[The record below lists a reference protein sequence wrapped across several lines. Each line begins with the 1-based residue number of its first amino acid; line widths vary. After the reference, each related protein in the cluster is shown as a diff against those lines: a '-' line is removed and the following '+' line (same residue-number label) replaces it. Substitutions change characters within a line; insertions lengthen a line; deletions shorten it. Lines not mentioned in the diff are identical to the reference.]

1 MHASAPAGFLPA
13 ILVRWWRALNPPH
26 GSGVHDAW
34 PLATGRR
41 NGLILICIC
50 NDVQY
55 DVSAAKLP
63 SHLLLLVTAD
73 CPGWISG
80 RRCRIDRPDADCC
93 IRRIVSRHPFLPH
106 RGNTFYAQFSA
117 LFLWH
122 HHEISLVLS
131 IQILRQLYH
140 LPKINNDT
148 TETHTENP
156 HRKAMTYPKFISAK
170 VFFKKRI
177 PFTGPGGDLAGPSPK

>member
-41 NGLILICIC
+41 NRLILICIC

-55 DVSAAKLP
+55 DVSATKLP

-73 CPGWISG
+73 CPG
-80 RRCRIDRPDADCC
+80 CTDAGYLAGGA
-93 IRRIVSRHPFLPH
+93 VSTAPMPIAVFA
-106 RGNTFYAQFSA
+106 G
-117 LFLWH
+117 LFLGTRFYRTAATRF
-122 HHEISLVLS
+122 VLS
-131 IQILRQLYH
+131 FR
-140 LPKINNDT
+140 
-148 TETHTENP
+148 
-156 HRKAMTYPKFISAK
+156 R
-170 VFFKKRI
+170 FFYGIITR
-177 PFTGPGGDLAGPSPK
+177 SV